1 MEILPSS
8 SFFWTALV
16 IAAIAA
22 VSDSRSGRIPNW
34 LTLPALVLAPI
45 GYGVTLG
52 WDAALW
58 SIGAALLCALIPYA
72 MFRHGSMGGG
82 DVKLFAALGALTS
95 VDPGLGIEIELCS
108 FVLASLL
115 SLLGLAW
122 KGRLL
127 STLRQALFV
136 LLSPCLA
143 RSRRAELSA
152 ELMTPVRMGVSIFAA
167 TVLCAL
173 PQLLYATGPTP

>member
-8 SFFWTALV
+8 SFFGTALV

-34 LTLPALVLAPI
+34 LSVPPLLLAPI
-45 GYGVTLG
+45 GYSVTLG
-52 WDAALW
+52 WEAALW
-58 SIGAALLCALIPYA
+58 SVGAALLCALIPYA

-95 VDPGLGIEIELCS
+95 LDPALGVEIELCS
-108 FVLASLL
+108 FVIASLL

-122 KGRLL
+122 HGRLL

-136 LLSPCLA
+136 LLNPVLA
-143 RSRRAELSA
+143 KAWRRELSA
-152 ELMTPVRMGVSIFAA
+152 ELMTPVRMGVPIFAA

-173 PQLLYATGPTP
+173 PPLLSMGGSTP